1 MVVVVVVEE
10 GNEEK
15 EEENEEEEETK
26 EVIGLLDVMTGK
38 DLIVKGTVGV

>member
-1 MVVVVVVEE
+1 MVVVEE
-10 GNEEK
+10 KKEEE
-15 EEENEEEEETK
+15 EEENEEEEEDAK

>member
-1 MVVVVVVEE
+1 MAVVVEE
-10 GNEEK
+10 GNEK
-15 EEENEEEEETK
+15 KEEEEETK